1 MPHNTEFQVMDPV
14 IIKPPH
20 PGMHQ
25 HILGRVVHIEINEDK
40 ISYGILHYTMFFKKL
55 QVINVP
61 ADRVQKSPEECP
73 SYYTALAH
81 IEDIAKAKEKDGRK

>member
-1 MPHNTEFQVMDPV
+1 
-14 IIKPPH
+14 
-20 PGMHQ
+20 MHQ

-81 IEDIAKAKEKDGRK
+81 IEDIAKAKEKDDRK